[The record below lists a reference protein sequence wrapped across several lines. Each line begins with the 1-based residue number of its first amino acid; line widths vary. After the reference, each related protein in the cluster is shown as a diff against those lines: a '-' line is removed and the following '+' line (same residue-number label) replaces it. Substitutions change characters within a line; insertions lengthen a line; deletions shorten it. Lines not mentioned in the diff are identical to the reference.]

1 MRILY
6 LAPGNSIHSKKWIE
20 KIKSLYPKNNFFW
33 YSFEKFEYEIDKEII
48 IFSNS
53 VNKVFWLLAILT
65 SIIQIGKIH
74 KKQKFDL
81 IHIHSIGTYG
91 LFALI
96 PILFN
101 TPYILTPWGSDIIFG
116 SKKLIKRLIIKFIFW
131 KASLITC
138 DAMHIADLILKIAPK
153 AKPKI
158 INFGIDTNFFNLNY
172 KEFSKDNSIKII
184 STRNHESIYDL
195 ETLLEASKD
204 LKDNNINFS
213 LTIAGYGSKT
223 ETLIRKTKELG
234 LSDFVE
240 FTGRYNY
247 QTLPKL
253 LFKYD
258 FFISTSLSDAG
269 LASSIAE
276 AMACQNIV
284 IVSDS
289 ADNKLWITNCFNGFL
304 FKSGSSRS
312 LYKAIISAINKK
324 NIWDQISVN
333 ARKTILERND
343 ITNEMRKMYKLMELI

>member
-1 MRILY
+1 MKILY

-20 KIKSLYPKNNFFW
+20 KIQSLYPKNNYSW
-33 YSFEKFEYEIDKEII
+33 YSFEKFEYNIDKKIF

-53 VNKVFWLLAILT
+53 ANKLFRLYAILN
-65 SIIQIGKIH
+65 SILQIGIIH

-91 LFALI
+91 TFALI

-101 TPYILTPWGSDIIFG
+101 TPFILTPWGSDIIFR
-116 SKKLIKRLIIKFIFW
+116 SKKFLNKLIMKVIFF

-138 DAMHIADLILKIAPK
+138 DAMHVSDLILRIAPK
-153 AKPKI
+153 SKPKI
-158 INFGIDTNFFNLNY
+158 INFGIDTNFFQL
-172 KEFSKDNSIKII
+172 KEKVFSKDNSIKII

-195 ETLLEASKD
+195 ETLLEASKY
-204 LKDNNINFS
+204 LKDKNINFS
-213 LTIAGYGSKT
+213 LTIAGYGSET

-234 LSDFVE
+234 LSDFVK

-253 LFKYD
+253 LSEYD

-276 AMACQNIV
+276 AMACKNIV

-289 ADNKLWITNCFNGFL
+289 ADNNLWVTNYVNGFL
-304 FKSGSSRS
+304 FRAGSSQS
-312 LYKAIISAINKK
+312 LYKSIISEIDKK
-324 NIWDQISVN
+324 NIRDQNSVK
-333 ARKTILERND
+333 ARNTILERND
-343 ITNEMRKMYKLMELI
+343 ITNEMRKMYKLMKLL